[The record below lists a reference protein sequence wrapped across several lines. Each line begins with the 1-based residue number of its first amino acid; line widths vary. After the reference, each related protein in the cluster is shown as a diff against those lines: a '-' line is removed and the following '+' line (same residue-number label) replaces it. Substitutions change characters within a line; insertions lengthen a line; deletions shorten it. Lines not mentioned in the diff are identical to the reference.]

1 MQYVGGLPPRGGI
14 RGPSGSRRL
23 SDFCSIFR
31 ASLQALTMASPARS
45 ESSAQGARMSDHRK
59 KPAPPTPALNQ
70 APSRLEKVAGNPLA
84 EVGLTA
90 ATAVAG
96 TAVATMAATT
106 LLPLLPILAKSLAA
120 GRQERRIAR
129 NLAAIEQVLIQHG
142 AELERLSDEQYALIN
157 EVVLA
162 AMGSTNDTKLAYL
175 RNAVQNVLSLPE
187 LLPQEAVV
195 LGRVV
200 RDMSADEARFLMDH
214 QGAERISIGGADITS
229 ALDHYCVDPDSNEA
243 LCVYGLLS
251 LGVLTPGEAMYDT
264 MGMLG
269 FSRLAPKLV
278 ALLSS
283 PPSAPAD

>member
-1 MQYVGGLPPRGGI
+1 
-14 RGPSGSRRL
+14 
-23 SDFCSIFR
+23 
-31 ASLQALTMASPARS
+31 
-45 ESSAQGARMSDHRK
+45 MSDHRK

-90 ATAVAG
+90 ATAAAG
-96 TAVATMAATT
+96 AAVATMAATT

-129 NLAAIEQVLIQHG
+129 NLAAIEQVLIQH
-142 AELERLSDEQYALIN
+142 EDKLERLSDERYALIN

-214 QGAERISIGGADITS
+214 QGAGRISIGGADITS

-283 PPSAPAD
+283 PPRVPAD

>member
-1 MQYVGGLPPRGGI
+1 M
-14 RGPSGSRRL
+14 
-23 SDFCSIFR
+23 SDHWKKP
-31 ASLQALTMASPARS
+31 ASPA
-45 ESSAQGARMSDHRK
+45 
-59 KPAPPTPALNQ
+59 PALHQ
-70 APSRLEKVAGNPLA
+70 APSGLEKVAGNPLT

-90 ATAVAG
+90 ATAAAG
-96 TAVATMAATT
+96 AAVATMAATT
-106 LLPLLPILAKSLAA
+106 LLPLIPVLANTLAA
-120 GRQERRIAR
+120 GRHERRMR
-129 NLAAIEQVLIQHG
+129 QNLLAMEQVLIQHR
-142 AELERLSDEQYALIN
+142 AELERLSDEKYAFIN

-187 LLPQEAVV
+187 LPPQEAVV

-214 QGAERISIGGADITS
+214 HGVQRISIGVADLTS
-229 ALDHYCVDPDSNEA
+229 TLDHHCVDPDSNEA

-251 LGVLTPGEAMYDT
+251 LGVLTPGEATYDT

-269 FSRLAPKLV
+269 FSKLVPKLV

-283 PPSAPAD
+283 PASVPAA

>member
-1 MQYVGGLPPRGGI
+1 
-14 RGPSGSRRL
+14 
-23 SDFCSIFR
+23 
-31 ASLQALTMASPARS
+31 
-45 ESSAQGARMSDHRK
+45 MSDHRRA
-59 KPAPPTPALNQ
+59 PASPTPALSH
-70 APSRLEKVAGNPLA
+70 APSGLEKVAGSPLA

-90 ATAVAG
+90 ATAAASA
-96 TAVATMAATT
+96 TVATMAAST
-106 LLPLLPILAKSLAA
+106 LLPLIPILAKTLAA
-120 GRQERRIAR
+120 GRQERRVRQNIQAME
-129 NLAAIEQVLIQHG
+129 LALIQHQ

-175 RNAVQNVLSLPE
+175 RNAVQNVLSIPE

-195 LGRVV
+195 LGRVI

-214 QGAERISIGGADITS
+214 HGAERISIGGADITS
-229 ALDHYCVDPDSNEA
+229 ALDHYCVDPNSNEA

-251 LGVLTPGEAMYDT
+251 LGVLTPGAAMYDT

-283 PPSAPAD
+283 SPDVSAD

>member
-1 MQYVGGLPPRGGI
+1 VGI
-14 RGPSGSRRL
+14 TYCNSTPSG
-23 SDFCSIFR
+23 
-31 ASLQALTMASPARS
+31 
-45 ESSAQGARMSDHRK
+45 RK
-59 KPAPPTPALNQ
+59 KSAPPAPDLIQ
-70 APSRLEKVAGNPLA
+70 APSRLEKVAGSPLA
-84 EVGLTA
+84 EIGLTA
-90 ATAVAG
+90 ATAAAG
-96 TAVATMAATT
+96 AAAATMAAST
-106 LLPLLPILAKSLAA
+106 LLPLIPILAKTLAA
-120 GRQERRIAR
+120 GRQERRMR
-129 NLAAIEQVLIQHG
+129 QNLHAMEQVLIQHA
-142 AELERLSDEQYALIN
+142 AELERLSDERYALLN

-187 LLPQEAVV
+187 LPPQEAVV

-214 QGAERISIGGADITS
+214 QGVERISIGGADITS
-229 ALDHYCVDPDSNEA
+229 ALDHYCVDPNSNEA

-251 LGVLTPGEAMYDT
+251 LGVLTPGEAMFDT

-283 PPSAPAD
+283 SPDVSAD

>member
-1 MQYVGGLPPRGGI
+1 
-14 RGPSGSRRL
+14 
-23 SDFCSIFR
+23 
-31 ASLQALTMASPARS
+31 
-45 ESSAQGARMSDHRK
+45 MSDHRRA
-59 KPAPPTPALNQ
+59 PASPTPALCH
-70 APSRLEKVAGNPLA
+70 APSGLEKVAGSPLA

-90 ATAVAG
+90 ATAAASA
-96 TAVATMAATT
+96 TVATMAAST
-106 LLPLLPILAKSLAA
+106 LLPLIPVLAKTLAA
-120 GRQERRIAR
+120 GRQERRVRQNIQAME
-129 NLAAIEQVLIQHG
+129 LALIQHQ

-157 EVVLA
+157 EVVMA
-162 AMGSTNDTKLAYL
+162 AMGSANDTKLAYL

-214 QGAERISIGGADITS
+214 HGAERISIGGADITS
-229 ALDHYCVDPDSNEA
+229 ALDHYCVDPNSNEA

-269 FSRLAPKLV
+269 FSRLAPRLV

>member
-1 MQYVGGLPPRGGI
+1 
-14 RGPSGSRRL
+14 
-23 SDFCSIFR
+23 
-31 ASLQALTMASPARS
+31 
-45 ESSAQGARMSDHRK
+45 MSDHRK
-59 KPAPPTPALNQ
+59 KPAPPTPALIQ
-70 APSRLEKVAGNPLA
+70 APSRLENVAGSPLS
-84 EVGLTA
+84 EVALTA
-90 ATAVAG
+90 ATAA
-96 TAVATMAATT
+96 ASAALATMAAST
-106 LLPLLPILAKSLAA
+106 LLPLIPVLAKTFAA
-120 GRQERRIAR
+120 GRQERRMNQ
-129 NLAAIEQVLIQHG
+129 NLQAMEQVLIQHG

-187 LLPQEAVV
+187 LRPQEVVV

-214 QGAERISIGGADITS
+214 QGVERISIGLSDATS
-229 ALDHYCVDPDSNEA
+229 TPDHHNVDPDSDEA

-264 MGMLG
+264 MGLLG

-278 ALLSS
+278 ALLGT
-283 PPSAPAD
+283 PTAATEV